1 MCRIP
6 TRLFVLKGNGI
17 NFLVKGRQ
25 SWVWQQI
32 FWRLL
37 WEWRQEGPQSTAS
50 YLQPPR
56 IYIYILKNNK
66 ISTAPDEFQRL
77 LCSCV
82 GLCFCDPVLREMDAA
97 APHRV
102 SPPIP
107 HVWAGQG
114 EGLSQWDSPLLLL
127 IPTIYIFIMQIIFK
141 YTLLQSNWKIRIGVA

>member
-1 MCRIP
+1 MEL
-6 TRLFVLKGNGI
+6 TSWLKVGNHECDNEYFGDCSESG
-17 NFLVKGRQ
+17 VRKGHKVRQ
-25 SWVWQQI
+25 VTCSH
-32 FWRLL
+32 
-37 WEWRQEGPQSTAS
+37 QE
-50 YLQPPR
+50 Y

-107 HVWAGQG
+107 HV
-114 EGLSQWDSPLLLL
+114 
-127 IPTIYIFIMQIIFK
+127 
-141 YTLLQSNWKIRIGVA
+141 